1 MKKKLNEIIYA
12 SIVMSVF
19 FLVMGILLVVN
30 PEISLDVISYM
41 IATFLIINGIFL
53 FVLDFK
59 LGGLLIFFD
68 NIISGVISVVLG
80 ILVLISP
87 SLVST
92 FIPVVVG
99 IWFIIVSIFKIRIS
113 LLFDDDSKVLSIILA
128 IIGVITGCFLI
139 VNPSVGSIAII
150 LATGISFIAY
160 SVVDIIEMIIFKRNL
175 RVIEKNIKKYIDF
188 E

>member
-80 ILVLISP
+80 ILVLINP

-99 IWFIIVSIFKIRIS
+99 IWFIIVSIFKIRLS
-113 LLFDDDSKVLSIILA
+113 LLFDDDSKGIINNTCHYWCNNWMFLNSKPICWKYSNNTCYRYIFYSIFS
-128 IIGVITGCFLI
+128 CRY
-139 VNPSVGSIAII
+139 N
-150 LATGISFIAY
+150 
-160 SVVDIIEMIIFKRNL
+160 
-175 RVIEKNIKKYIDF
+175 
-188 E
+188 